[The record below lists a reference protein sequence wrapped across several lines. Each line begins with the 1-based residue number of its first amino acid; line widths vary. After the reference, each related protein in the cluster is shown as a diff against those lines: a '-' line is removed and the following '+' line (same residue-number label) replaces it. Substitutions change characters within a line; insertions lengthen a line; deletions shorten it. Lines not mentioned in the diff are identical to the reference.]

1 MSGTNAT
8 SISYIGLGN
17 IGEPMA
23 LNLCEAGYNV
33 LVYKR
38 NKGNNKM

>member
-1 MSGTNAT
+1 MSDTNAT
-8 SISYIGLGN
+8 SISYIGLVN
-17 IGEPMA
+17 MGEPMA

-33 LVYKR
+33 NVYKR